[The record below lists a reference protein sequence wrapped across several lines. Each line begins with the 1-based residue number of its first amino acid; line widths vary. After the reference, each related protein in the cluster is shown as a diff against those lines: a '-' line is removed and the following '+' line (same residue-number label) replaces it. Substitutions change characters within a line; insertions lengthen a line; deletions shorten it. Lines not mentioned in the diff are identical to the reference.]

1 MNYVVSSAKA
11 TRLLR
16 LFCLPSHIDL
26 AKSKVAY
33 IFSVIQLQDGSEK
46 ALAPRLL
53 FDERHEGDP
62 GDVREIFD
70 PMPTD
75 FFQNIDLADFRVWA
89 LLISLLG
96 LIFAMFTEQLQLI
109 AKYQG
114 ALRNTVAGGYNN
126 AMKIMVMN
134 RLGGVLYFLFM
145 AFAID
150 LGTQAETVALYT
162 GLSAIALAM
171 LSGIVFIRLIDDRL
185 ALLADLRII
194 EHAGRRVVYLS
205 FFANIF
211 NILGLTVPMILSA
224 WVPEFRLTLANT
236 GFFFNIIFTVINIF
250 IIENHIAKLIDVK
263 ASTLKEFTRLIFL
276 SRFAAALT
284 TGLAIIIA
292 QSQFS

>member
-1 MNYVVSSAKA
+1 
-11 TRLLR
+11 
-16 LFCLPSHIDL
+16 
-26 AKSKVAY
+26 
-33 IFSVIQLQDGSEK
+33 
-46 ALAPRLL
+46 
-53 FDERHEGDP
+53 
-62 GDVREIFD
+62 
-70 PMPTD
+70 MPTD